1 MADEK
6 VTPEVETPENA
17 APDAVEET
25 KAPEAETP
33 KEEKKEEAPAP
44 KEEKKEEAPKKEE
57 AKEEPKEDLPELSKN
72 AEKVME
78 MVEKMT
84 VLELAD
90 LVKNL
95 EEKFGVS
102 AAAPVAVAAAGNGGG
117 EAAAEEKT
125 SFDIELTDAGS
136 NKIAVIKAV
145 RDVTGLGLGEAK
157 AAAESAPKILKEG
170 VKKDEANEIKA
181 KFEEA
186 GAKVTLK

>member
-6 VTPEVETPENA
+6 VTPEVETPETA
-17 APDAVEET
+17 
-25 KAPEAETP
+25 APEAEAP
-33 KEEKKEEAPAP
+33 KEEVKEEAPAP
-44 KEEKKEEAPKKEE
+44 VEEKKEEV
-57 AKEEPKEDLPELSKN
+57 KEEPKEDLPELSKN

-95 EEKFGVS
+95 EDKFGVS
-102 AAAPVAVAAAGNGGG
+102 AAAPVAMAAAGNGGG

-125 SFDIELTDAGS
+125 SFDVELTDAGS

-170 VKKDEANEIKA
+170 VKKDEADEIKA